1 MKKEKINYPDYLSHL
16 NVDIMRLGLK
26 PITELL
32 RRLGNPQN
40 ALKTILVAGTNG
52 KGSTAGMI
60 ASILQS
66 AGHRVGLYTS
76 PHLLDVR
83 ERIKINDTMI
93 SRSKL
98 DDIVAYLVS
107 KKTRPLT
114 YFEIL
119 TAAAFIYFYQEKID
133 IAVLEVGLGGRLD
146 ATNVCKPLVSV
157 ITNVSLEHTA
167 YLGRTLSS
175 IAYEKGDIIKKRGI
189 CVTAATQKSVLE
201 VFENICR
208 KRNAKLYQLGSA
220 FDIVRRDHIFDYKG
234 IAFDLKGLSISLAG
248 GFQMI
253 NAALAITAIESV
265 RNKGISADEK
275 AIRQGLKK
283 VKLPA
288 RLEVLCRKPLFILD
302 GAHNPGGI
310 SALSREIRD
319 GFVYRRLILI
329 FACLKDKDY
338 VRMLEAIAPLTYRVI
353 VAPLNTARTQ
363 VPDKINKKIK
373 MMGCR
378 GLLAPNVAEAVQKAF
393 SVAADDDL
401 ICATGSL
408 YLAAEIKQKFPKIAT
423 CDKKRRI

>member
-1 MKKEKINYPDYLSHL
+1 LKKEKINYPDYLSHL

>member
-1 MKKEKINYPDYLSHL
+1 MNTPKIGYLNYLTSL
-16 NVDIMRLGLK
+16 NVDVMRLGLG
-26 PITELL
+26 PIKELL

-40 ALKTILVAGTNG
+40 AFRTILVAGTNG

-66 AGHRVGLYTS
+66 AGYRVGLYTS

-83 ERIKINDTMI
+83 ERIKIDGKMI

-98 DDIVAYLVS
+98 DSIVAYIAA
-107 KKTRPLT
+107 KKTKPLT

-119 TAAAFIYFYQEKID
+119 TAAAFICFRQEKID
-133 IAVLEVGLGGRLD
+133 IAVMEVGLGGRLD
-146 ATNVCKPLVSV
+146 ATNVCRPLVSV
-157 ITNVSLEHTA
+157 ITNISLEHTA
-167 YLGRTLSS
+167 YLGKTLSS

-189 CVTAATQKSVLE
+189 CVTAATQKSVMAVL
-201 VFENICR
+201 ENICR
-208 KRNAKLYQLGSA
+208 ERKAILYQLGSD
-220 FDIVRRDHIFDYKG
+220 FNIDKRNNKFDYKG
-234 IAFDLKGLSISLAG
+234 IAFDLKELSILLPG

-253 NAALAITAIESV
+253 NAALAIAAIETV
-265 RNKGISADEK
+265 RKKGISVDEK
-275 AIRQGLKK
+275 SIRRGLKK

-310 SALSREIRD
+310 KVLSEELITS
-319 GFVYRRLILI
+319 FSFRRLILI

-338 VRMLEAIAPLTYRVI
+338 VRMLEAIAPLAYRVI
-353 VAPLNTARTQ
+353 FTPLNTSRTQ
-363 VPDKINKKIK
+363 VLDKINEKLKK
-373 MMGCR
+373 MGR
-378 GLLAPNVAEAVQKAF
+378 RMSATPNVAAAVKKAF
-393 SVAADDDL
+393 SIVADDDL

-408 YLAAEIKQKFPKIAT
+408 YLAAEIKQKFPKIAS

>member
-40 ALKTILVAGTNG
+40 AFKTILVAGTNG

-83 ERIKINDTMI
+83 ERIKINDKMI

-220 FDIVRRDHIFDYKG
+220 FDIVRRDLIFDYKG

-310 SALSREIRD
+310 SALSREIRE

-378 GLLAPNVAEAVQKAF
+378 GLLAPNVAEAVQEAF